1 MEVAGTT
8 RISSMLLSHDGST
21 NPSQCHR
28 SQVVPYL
35 SRLAVSD
42 KQLYWRLAASLTF
55 MIVSKAAGEQAC
67 IVLDYTPRVTQ
78 KTQRAM
84 HIGLMAPLFM
94 KRSVDALSGT
104 ITQLAVQASV
114 LSLLWS
120 GACRVVN
127 SVAREAQ
134 GPIFTPVA
142 QVWRS
147 PSHLGPDMHC
157 TG

>member
-1 MEVAGTT
+1 
-8 RISSMLLSHDGST
+8 MLLSHDGST
-21 NPSQCHR
+21 ISSQCCHL
-28 SQVVPYL
+28 QVVPYL

-42 KQLYWRLAASLTF
+42 KQLYWRLAVSLTF

-67 IVLDYTPRVTQ
+67 IVHNYMTHVTQ
-78 KTQRAM
+78 KIHQAM
-84 HIGLMAPLFM
+84 LTGLMAPLFM

-104 ITQLAVQASV
+104 ITQLAVRASV
-114 LSLLWS
+114 LALLWS

-142 QVWRS
+142 QVWHS
-147 PSHLGPDMHC
+147 PSHLRLDIAYCAGKKRERVNA
-157 TG
+157 